1 MLLPRNSFSE
11 GPSSYVD
18 LPPRWLPDA
27 SQQLLQQ
34 LKEALVQQLSAEFG
48 GLLDKDLVRRAV
60 NEADSL
66 AVLTPFPHLFLPVLA
81 VEKVH
86 ETFLWLNRQ
95 QDIWER
101 SVTVIT
107 A

>member
-1 MLLPRNSFSE
+1 MLLPRNQFSE
-11 GPSSYVD
+11 GPPSFVD

-27 SQQLLQQ
+27 SLHLLQQ
-34 LKEALVQQLSAEFG
+34 LKEALVQQLSVEFQ
-48 GLLDKDLVRRAV
+48 GLLDETLVRRAV

-66 AVLTPFPHLFLPVLA
+66 AVLTPFPHLFLPALA
-81 VEKVH
+81 AEKVQ
-86 ETFLWLNRQ
+86 ETFRWLNRQ

>member
-11 GPSSYVD
+11 GSPSYVD

-34 LKEALVQQLSAEFG
+34 LKEALIRQLSAEFN
-48 GLLDKDLVRRAV
+48 GLLDENLVRRAV

-66 AVLTPFPHLFLPVLA
+66 AVLTPLPHLFLPALA
-81 VEKVH
+81 VEKVQ

>member
-1 MLLPRNSFSE
+1 MLLPRNQFSE
-11 GPSSYVD
+11 GAPSYVD
-18 LPPRWLPDA
+18 LPPRWLPDS

-34 LKEALVQQLSAEFG
+34 LKETLVRQLSVEFS
-48 GLLDKDLVRRAV
+48 GLLDENLVRRAV

-81 VEKVH
+81 VEKVQ